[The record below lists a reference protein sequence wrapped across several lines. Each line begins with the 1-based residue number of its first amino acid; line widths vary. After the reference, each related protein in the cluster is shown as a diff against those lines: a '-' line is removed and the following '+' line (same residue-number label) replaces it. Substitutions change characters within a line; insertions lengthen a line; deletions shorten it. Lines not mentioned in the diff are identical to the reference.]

1 MKITVTVEEPT
12 DAFRSEL
19 MELLSRHAA
28 AVEIDAGWTPGRAE
42 RYYRALPPRAARII
56 REAAQRGG
64 YVPADAL
71 REDGKA
77 LRGHSGP
84 LTTTLLKGVK
94 EGWLPQ
100 GIEQPLIHHGPGY
113 GPVVGYQLRDDVR
126 DLFALAV
133 ARAPASASASA
144 SASES

>member
-12 DAFRSEL
+12 DAFRA
-19 MELLSRHAA
+19 ELLELLARHAA
-28 AVEIDAGWTPGRAE
+28 AVEVDTDWTPVRAE

-56 REAAQRGG
+56 REAVRRGG

-71 REDGKA
+71 REDGKG

-84 LTTTLLKGVK
+84 LTTTLLKGMT

-100 GIEQPLIHHGPGY
+100 GIEQPLIYHGPGY

-133 ARAPASASASA
+133 TRAHTDENP
-144 SASES
+144 

>member
-19 MELLSRHAA
+19 LELLGRHAA
-28 AVEIDAGWTPGRAE
+28 AVEVDADWTPERAE
-42 RYYRALPPRAARII
+42 RYYHALPPRAARII

-71 REDGKA
+71 REDGKG

-100 GIEQPLIHHGPGY
+100 GIEQPLIYHGPGY
-113 GPVVGYQLRDDVR
+113 GPVAGYQLRDDVR
-126 DLFALAV
+126 DFFALAV
-133 ARAPASASASA
+133 VRTLADGKPGPGSAG
-144 SASES
+144 